1 MGKGKGKGKKN
12 KKVGRR
18 KGLRII
24 IDRRG
29 EREREKERKDQ
40 LIKHFWIE
48 CMYVRHAKV
57 DKYCTSAKFDQIPW
71 NLLEASKN
79 QAS

>member
-1 MGKGKGKGKKN
+1 MGKGKGKKN

-18 KGLRII
+18 RGLRII

-40 LIKHFWIE
+40 LIKHF
-48 CMYVRHAKV
+48 
-57 DKYCTSAKFDQIPW
+57 
-71 NLLEASKN
+71 
-79 QAS
+79 